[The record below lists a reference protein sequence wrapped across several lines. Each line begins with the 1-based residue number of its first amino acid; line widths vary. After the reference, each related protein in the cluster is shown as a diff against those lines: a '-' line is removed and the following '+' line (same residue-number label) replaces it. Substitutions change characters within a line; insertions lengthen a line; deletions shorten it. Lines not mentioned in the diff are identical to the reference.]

1 MVGRCSVLPNE
12 HILGGKVKGQ
22 GQFRQGSVT
31 PDGFIYLFICL
42 YVCDSHNSKSTGP
55 NLMKIGGM
63 IGYYLRTN
71 RLGFGGQRSKVKV
84 KVIAKVKN
92 EFSR

>member
-1 MVGRCSVLPNE
+1 MFWPLC
-12 HILGGKVKGQ
+12 
-22 GQFRQGSVT
+22 
-31 PDGFIYLFICL
+31 IYLFVCM

-55 NLMKIGGM
+55 NLMKIGEM

-71 RLGFGGQRSKVKV
+71 RLGFGGERSKVKV
-84 KVIAKVKN
+84 IEKVKI